1 MFKFF
6 KKKKYTYRNIS
17 SQRIKELLIDFKEPK
32 TKDEIEYIN
41 KLKKNK
47 KEYHNQDLFSP
58 ELLEERQEIV
68 KNWRE
73 IELWNGATPIN
84 KEEELIIKKHLEYEK
99 ESKRKSEDFA
109 KRDKAAQQEIL
120 ELLKKYNYTD
130 YLPGHKF
137 NNPIFNKRFNSIENE
152 VFELTIKKCVEKYDR
167 VDTCLFADESVP
179 IKQKILKDRY
189 GYDWC
194 PEGTNYCEEF
204 WDEYKAIKKKY
215 HIFSEFLDNRR

>member
-1 MFKFF
+1 MFKFL
-6 KKKKYTYRNIS
+6 KKSKQIS
-17 SQRIKELLIDFKEPK
+17 SKRGKELLID
-32 TKDEIEYIN
+32 
-41 KLKKNK
+41 LKKPKNK
-47 KEYHNQDLFSP
+47 KEKDYIKDITQKYKEFHNIDIFDFRYLDKRLNLVN
-58 ELLEERQEIV
+58 ELR
-68 KNWRE
+68 KS
-73 IELWNGATPIN
+73 ELRRGAKPIS
-84 KEEELIIKKHLEYEK
+84 KEEQEFQQEWLIHFK

-109 KRDKAAQQEIL
+109 KRNKAAEQEII

-137 NNPIFNKRFNSIENE
+137 NNPIFNKRFKSIEDE
-152 VFELTIKKCVEKYDR
+152 VFELTVKKCVEKYDR
-167 VDTCLFADESVP
+167 VNTCFFADESVP